1 MKKKDLNPTEK
12 LMQNLKLIRNY
23 TDYDMIEIEQ
33 IDPKF
38 NRIESVQVLDYVVKM
53 DNSDHDNPVVD
64 TIKVVGVIAGT
75 LIFVDDPFPNR
86 KPFGTGRVAYL
97 LNDKEKNF
105 ENALSGEQI
114 GKNLEFL
121 ASRYADK
128 LLKVIDPE
136 WEEVVKKRHEAI
148 VKAKSIEKPKH
159 KFDPRY
165 NPKGPGYEVA
175 ERIKVEVDQPQNV
188 KDMIAAFQAERAES
202 AELIKT
208 LMAKLE
214 VKEEQPVKKV
224 AKKEPVKKDPSIKA
238 NFAEE

>member
-12 LMQNLKLIRNY
+12 LMQDLKLVRNY

-33 IDPKF
+33 LDPKF
-38 NRIESVQVLDYVVKM
+38 NRIESIQVLDYVVKM
-53 DNSDHDNPVVD
+53 DTSDHDNPVVD
-64 TIKVVGVIAGT
+64 TISVVGVVAGT
-75 LIFVDDPFPNR
+75 LIFVDNPFPNR
-86 KPFGTGRVAYL
+86 KPFGTGRVAYI

-121 ASRYADK
+121 AARYADK

-188 KDMIAAFQAERAES
+188 KDMIAGFEAVLAENAVT
-202 AELIKT
+202 IKA
-208 LMAKLE
+208 LMEKLGA
-214 VKEEQPVKKV
+214 KEEQPEKKV
-224 AKKEPVKKDPSIKA
+224 VKKEPVKKEPSIKA
-238 NFAEE
+238 NFAGE